1 MSTTAKCYDD
11 YKLAWMAGGR
21 MHSTMHPTLA
31 EARAAERTVPQ
42 PRMIMKL
49 ARTDGSGHYV
59 WELMPGPWADAV
71 RYWEWIAI
79 GVVVLVGIMLM
90 NRK

>member
-11 YKLAWMAGGR
+11 YKLAWMAGGQL
-21 MHSTMHPTLA
+21 HSTMHPTLA

-49 ARTDGSGHYV
+49 AAQGGNSQYA

-71 RYWEWIAI
+71 RHWEWITL
-79 GVVVLVGIMLM
+79 GVVVLVAVLLM
-90 NRK
+90 SRK